1 MNNRRRDILDKAREM
16 FSRLSYHKVSLEDIS
31 NSLGIGKST
40 MYHYFPTKED
50 LFNEVIH
57 ENMNRLLDHVYQS
70 LDESK
75 LFEEQLKDLV
85 YLTLQF
91 FEENRDVIL
100 LLVREKLDFMNIT
113 SMKDQFE
120 GKWKLYYDQFIN
132 RFSKNLEKAKA
143 EGKVLPLDT
152 TLLLSNIFGT
162 LFAVSFDYTLNHR
175 ERNLED
181 IKEDCYLLISNGLL
195 NTQKD

>member
-50 LFNEVIH
+50 LFNEVIR

-75 LFEEQLKDLV
+75 LFEEQLKDLI

-100 LLVREKLDFMNIT
+100 LLMREKLDFMNIT
-113 SMKDQFE
+113 TMKNRFE

-132 RFSKNLEKAKA
+132 RFSKNLEKAKD

-162 LFAVSFDYTLNHR
+162 LFAVSFDYTLNNR

>member
-1 MNNRRRDILDKAREM
+1 LNNRRRDILDKAREM

-50 LFNEVIH
+50 LFNEVIR

-75 LFEEQLKDLV
+75 LFEEQLKDLI

-100 LLVREKLDFMNIT
+100 LLMREKLDFMNIT
-113 SMKDQFE
+113 TMKNRFE

-132 RFSKNLEKAKA
+132 RFSKNLEKAKD

-162 LFAVSFDYTLNHR
+162 LFAVSFDYTLNNR